1 MAVTGLSLTALRKGT
16 EHWQQEAQ
24 TAVELLSRNVEA
36 SFGQS
41 TIFPPRII
49 KQFNQSSNTVY
60 SLASSI
66 ISRMAVRQ
74 ARL

>member
-41 TIFPPRII
+41 TIFPPTTKI
-49 KQFNQSSNTVY
+49 F
-60 SLASSI
+60 
-66 ISRMAVRQ
+66 
-74 ARL
+74 